1 MRVSIE
7 KHHRDRV
14 FQLTQQL
21 GSDNPSVAV
30 NYILGLWASGQLASP
45 PAFAVSPT
53 LPSPARASDDEFAA
67 LLDWG
72 TISNA

>member
-14 FQLTQQL
+14 SQLAQQL

-30 NYILGLWASGQLASP
+30 NYILGLWASGQLGPSPLNSIPPASP
-45 PAFAVSPT
+45 QQQSN
-53 LPSPARASDDEFAA
+53 DDEFAA

-72 TISNA
+72 SSTNS